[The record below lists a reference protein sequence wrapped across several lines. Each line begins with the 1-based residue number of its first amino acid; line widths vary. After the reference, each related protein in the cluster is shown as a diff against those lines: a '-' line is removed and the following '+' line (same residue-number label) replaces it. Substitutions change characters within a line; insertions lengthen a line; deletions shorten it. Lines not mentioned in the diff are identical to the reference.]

1 MPDIRAVIADDEP
14 LARRGVRQLLS
25 AHPDIV
31 VIGECRDGLEAL
43 EALGSLSPDLI
54 FLDIQMPGVD
64 GLTVIR
70 RHGVERMPAVILVTA
85 HDEFAIQAFEAE
97 ALDYLVKPVSSA
109 RFDRAIARVRERLR
123 VRDLTASATRLQAL
137 LAATGGGLETSATS
151 AEPSRSRQRI
161 PVTTVSGQLL
171 LDPEDI
177 EWIEA
182 EDYYVGIHAGGTRY
196 RIRES
201 LATLESC
208 LDPARFVRVHR
219 SAIVRLAQIREL
231 KLDDT
236 PAGELAVVLR
246 DGTTLR
252 VSRRRL
258 RHLRTR
264 LRDQIL
270 DS

>member
-1 MPDIRAVIADDEP
+1 MPDFRAVIVDDEP
-14 LARRGVRQLLS
+14 LARRGVRQLLA
-25 AHPDIV
+25 AHPDIA

-43 EALGSLSPDLI
+43 EALVALSPDLI

-109 RFDRAIARVRERLR
+109 RFDRALARVRERLR
-123 VRDLTASATRLQAL
+123 VRDLAASAARLQAL
-137 LAATGGGLETSATS
+137 LARSGGGPAVGAAP
-151 AEPSRSRQRI
+151 AEPPRSRPRI
-161 PVTTVSGQLL
+161 PVTTVSGRLL

-182 EDYYVGIHAGGTRY
+182 EDYYVGVHAGGTRY

-201 LATLESC
+201 LATLESH
-208 LDPARFVRVHR
+208 LDPAGFVRVHR
-219 SAIVRLAQIREL
+219 SAIVRLAEIREL
-231 KLDDT
+231 RLAG
-236 PAGELAVVLR
+236 PPIGELAVVLR
-246 DGTTLR
+246 DGTTLP

-258 RHLRTR
+258 RYLRAR
-264 LRDQIL
+264 LREQIL
-270 DS
+270 GS